1 LRSHPWG
8 SKIIIIEKGEFYDQ
22 VVLFSS
28 FYMPFFDCM
37 GKLPALSFFTPR
49 CSRSLR
55 VERGFRRGR
64 WSRDGVVT
72 RDKAVVFYTLDGMT
86 SARFIIFVEVK
97 GLGVNG
103 GALEEKKET
112 VLKGRYRIM
121 GVLGREAMG
130 TPQYMSPCSTRCWG
144 GAATPSR
151 RIRHRRR
158 GAGRNI
164 SQVIAGEKRSMPRGV
179 DPRTRK
185 RVDGTGQERKSRG
198 RNRRREV
205 KYLLRVVTCGGK
217 LGSAAAL
224 CLC

>member
-130 TPQYMSPCSTRCWG
+130 TPQYMSPEQV
-144 GAATPSR
+144 
-151 RIRHRRR
+151 R
-158 GAGRNI
+158 G
-164 SQVIAGEKRSMPRGV
+164 EPL
-179 DPRTRK
+179 DPRSDLFSLGVVLYEMLGGRQPLRGGYAT
-185 RVDGTGQERKSRG
+185 DGG
-198 RNRRREV
+198 V
-205 KYLLRVVTCGGK
+205 LV
-217 LGSAAAL
+217 AI
-224 CLC
+224 